1 VILLGLALAGS
12 VGAVLR
18 YTVDQLI
25 QQRRRSDFP
34 SGILVVNV
42 SGSLVLGLLVGSSL
56 HHGVSPYWVTVAG
69 TGLVG
74 AYTTFSTFTFDTSAL
89 LERRRWRP
97 AVANVVVSLG
107 AGLGAAALGLA
118 LGSLT

>member
-1 VILLGLALAGS
+1 MILVGLALAGA

-18 YTVDQLI
+18 FGADHVI
-25 QQRRRSDFP
+25 QRRSRSGFP
-34 SGILVVNV
+34 SGILAVNV
-42 SGSLVLGLLVGSSL
+42 SGSLLLGLVIGSAL

-69 TGLVG
+69 TGLIG
-74 AYTTFSTFTFDTSAL
+74 AYTTFSTFAFDTNAL

-107 AGLGAAALGLA
+107 AGVGAAALGLA